1 IFLKTYGP
9 YLARLEKRAP
19 TDLTVSDTDLSQPV
33 ATEPLPTNIVVAIAV
48 AAYGLLIIV
57 AGLIWTQGNNVI
69 LNLLAGGALLIT
81 AAIVWKLGRN

>member
-1 IFLKTYGP
+1 
-9 YLARLEKRAP
+9 
-19 TDLTVSDTDLSQPV
+19 VSDTDLSQPV